1 MATDTLRTCKDCNLT
16 AKTEEELNLFVICKR
31 HTHNR
36 RNLCYKCENKRE
48 NIWRAKNS
56 ESILRKRQK
65 HYAEKVYG
73 TTYEEYQ
80 KRMSSSDKC
89 QVCGSKDSLCY
100 DHDHNTMKFR
110 GVLCNKCNRSIGQ
123 LGDTLESIQKVLFYL
138 KSKEV
143 Q

>member
-1 MATDTLRTCKDCNLT
+1 MATDTLRTCIDCNLT
-16 AKTEEELNLFVICKR
+16 AKTEEELNLFVKCKR
-31 HTHNR
+31 HNHNR

-48 NIWRAKNS
+48 NIWRAKNG

-73 TTYEEYQ
+73 TTYEKYQ

-89 QVCGSKDSLCY
+89 QVCGSRDSLCY
-100 DHDHNTMKFR
+100 DHDHNTMRFR

-123 LGDTLESIQKVLFYL
+123 LGDTVESIQKVLFYL